1 MTLRNTPDS
10 IYSLMLDLVKIPS
23 FSATPGERLCAERIC
38 EHLSALSAF
47 RKNPEDLRRV
57 PVPGSP
63 HGSEAVVALV
73 RAEPPTNRTVILEG
87 HFDVVD
93 IEVYGPL
100 KDVALDPEACTCRMK
115 DMPLP
120 DEARRDLESGNYLFG
135 RGVMDMKF
143 GLAMAMCLLAEAS
156 ENPGAFGV
164 NLMLVA
170 VPDEENNSAGMRAAV
185 STLADVQEEGLD
197 LLGCIM
203 VEPSDPGYIG
213 GNGRVVSFGAVGK
226 IMPFV
231 LVMGKEAHG
240 SEYFDGINANL
251 VMAHLNLLLE
261 GNPDLAD
268 IGTAEHYPPMA
279 CLKQKDLR
287 EAYSITLPERACAYY
302 SLITTC
308 HTPETLLQRIDEA
321 AATALRKTA
330 EHLDRC
336 KRTYAER
343 AKLPGWPSTPTGRVL
358 RFSNLLES
366 ARKTFGA
373 SLDTHL
379 AAFLSSLPAS
389 MDEREK
395 GIALVNEV
403 LTISG
408 EKGPLAVTG
417 FMPPF
422 YPYRTNFRATEK
434 ERFFARVGEAVVAEA
449 KETFGETLHEN
460 EHFGGV
466 SDLSYLGFQGN
477 PADLEALRSNLPG
490 WGTLYDLPVEDL
502 LKLDIPALNI
512 GPSGK
517 DAHKMTERLELGY
530 SLNVAPKLLRSAV
543 LQIGAYER
551 KRGERTHD

>member
-1 MTLRNTPDS
+1 MLRNTPED
-10 IYSLMLDLVKIPS
+10 IYALMLDLVKIGS
-23 FSATPGERLCAERIC
+23 FSATAGEKVCADRIC
-38 EHLSALSAF
+38 EHLSPLSAF
-47 RKNPEDLRRV
+47 RKRPEDLKQV
-57 PVPGSP
+57 PLPGNP
-63 HGSEAVVALV
+63 HGSTSVVALV
-73 RAEPPTNRTVILEG
+73 RAEPPTNRTVVLEG

-100 KDVALDPEACTCRMK
+100 KEVALDPEACTRRMRE
-115 DMPLP
+115 MPLP
-120 DEARRDLESGNYLFG
+120 EEAREDLESGNYLFG

-143 GLAMAMCLLAEAS
+143 GLAMGMALLAEAS

-185 STLADVQEEGLD
+185 GALARAQEEGLD

-203 VEPSDPGYIG
+203 VEPSDPGYTG
-213 GNGRVVSFGAVGK
+213 GNGRVISFGTVGK

-240 SEYFDGINANL
+240 SEYYDGINANL
-251 VMAHLNLLLE
+251 AMAHLNLLLE

-268 IGTAEHYPPMA
+268 VGGEENYPPMV

-287 EAYSITLPERACAYY
+287 EAYSITLPERAVAYY
-302 SLITTC
+302 SLITIQ
-308 HTPETLLQRIDEA
+308 HTPESLLERVDA
-321 AATALRKTA
+321 AAAEALRRTA
-330 EHLDRC
+330 EHLDRS
-336 KRTYAER
+336 KAVFAER
-343 AKLPGWPSTPTGRVL
+343 AKLPAWPPTPTGRVIRFGDLL
-358 RFSNLLES
+358 RKAKAAYAGDLDSALDAFFS
-366 ARKTFGA
+366 G
-373 SLDTHL
+373 
-379 AAFLSSLPAS
+379 LPGS

-395 GIALVNEV
+395 AIALVNEV

-422 YPYRTNFRATEK
+422 YPHRTNFRASEK
-434 ERFFARVGEAVVAEA
+434 EKAFAAVGEAIVEEA
-449 KETFGETLHEN
+449 RARFGEILHKN
-460 EHFGGV
+460 EHFGGI

-477 PADLEALRSNLPG
+477 PAELDALCENLPG

-517 DAHKMTERLELGY
+517 DAHKMTERIELGY
-530 SLNVAPKLLRSAV
+530 SLKVAPELLRSAIRM
-543 LQIGAYER
+543 LGPS
-551 KRGERTHD
+551 GSH

>member
-1 MTLRNTPDS
+1 MLRNTPED
-10 IYSLMLDLVKIPS
+10 IYALMLDLVKIGS
-23 FSATPGERLCAERIC
+23 FSATAGEKVCADRIC
-38 EHLSALSAF
+38 EHLSRLSAF
-47 RKNPEDLRRV
+47 RKRPEDLKQV
-57 PVPGSP
+57 PLPGNP
-63 HGSEAVVALV
+63 HGSASVVALV
-73 RAEPPTNRTVILEG
+73 RAEPPTNRTVVLEG

-100 KDVALDPEACTCRMK
+100 KDVALDPEACTRRMRE
-115 DMPLP
+115 MPLP
-120 DEARRDLESGNYLFG
+120 EEAREDLESGNYLFG

-143 GLAMAMCLLAEAS
+143 GLAMGMALLAEAS

-185 STLADVQEEGLD
+185 GALARAQEEGLD

-203 VEPSDPGYIG
+203 VEPSDPGYTG
-213 GNGRVVSFGAVGK
+213 GNGRVISFGTVGK

-251 VMAHLNLLLE
+251 AMAHLNLLLE

-268 IGTAEHYPPMA
+268 VGGEENYPPMV

-287 EAYSITLPERACAYY
+287 EAYSITLPERAVAYY
-302 SLITTC
+302 SLITIQQ
-308 HTPETLLQRIDEA
+308 TPESLLERVDA
-321 AATALRKTA
+321 AAAEALRRTA
-330 EHLDRC
+330 EHLDRS
-336 KRTYAER
+336 KAVFAER
-343 AKLPGWPSTPTGRVL
+343 AKLPAWPPTPTGRVIRFGDLL
-358 RFSNLLES
+358 RKARAAYAGDLDSALDAFFS
-366 ARKTFGA
+366 G
-373 SLDTHL
+373 
-379 AAFLSSLPAS
+379 LPGS

-395 GIALVNEV
+395 AIALVNEV

-422 YPYRTNFRATEK
+422 YPHRTNFRASEK
-434 ERFFARVGEAVVAEA
+434 EKAFAAVGEAIVEEA
-449 KETFGETLHEN
+449 RTRFGEILHKN
-460 EHFGGV
+460 EHFGGI

-477 PADLEALRSNLPG
+477 PAELDALCENLPG

-517 DAHKMTERLELGY
+517 DAHKMTERIELGY
-530 SLNVAPKLLRSAV
+530 SLKVAPELLRSAIRM
-543 LQIGAYER
+543 LGPS
-551 KRGERTHD
+551 GSH

>member
-1 MTLRNTPDS
+1 MFRNNPED
-10 IYSLMLDLVKIPS
+10 IYALMLDLVKIGS
-23 FSATPGERLCAERIC
+23 FSATAGEKVCADRIF
-38 EHLSALSAF
+38 EHLSSLSAF
-47 RKNPEDLRRV
+47 REHPEDLRQV
-57 PVPGSP
+57 PLPGNP
-63 HGSEAVVALV
+63 HGSAAVVALV

-100 KDVALDPEACTCRMK
+100 KDVALDPEACTRRMNE
-115 DMPLP
+115 MPLP
-120 DEARRDLESGNYLFG
+120 EEARADLDSGNYLFG

-143 GLAMAMCLLAEAS
+143 GIAMAMALLAEAS
-156 ENPGAFGV
+156 ENPGTFGV

-170 VPDEENNSAGMRAAV
+170 VPDEENNSAGMRAAAGA
-185 STLADVQEEGLD
+185 LARAQEEGLD
-197 LLGCIM
+197 LVGCIM
-203 VEPSDPGYIG
+203 VEPSDPGYTG

-251 VMAHLNLLLE
+251 AMAHLNLLLE

-268 IGTAEHYPPMA
+268 VGGEENYPPMV

-287 EAYSITLPERACAYY
+287 EAYSITLPERAVAYY
-302 SLITTC
+302 SLITIR
-308 HTPETLLQRIDEA
+308 HTPESLLEQVDA
-321 AATALRKTA
+321 AAAEALRRTA
-330 EHLDRC
+330 EHLDRS
-336 KRTYAER
+336 KAVFAER
-343 AKLPGWPSTPTGRVL
+343 AHLPAWPPTPTGRVM
-358 RFSNLLES
+358 RY
-366 ARKTFGA
+366 A
-373 SLDTHL
+373 SLFEKATAVYKGNLETHL
-379 AAFLSSLPAS
+379 AAFLAELPGS

-422 YPYRTNFRATEK
+422 YPHRTNFRSSEK
-434 ERFFARVGEAVVAEA
+434 EKAFAAIGEAIVEEA
-449 KETFGETLHEN
+449 RTRFGEVLHKN
-460 EHFGGV
+460 EHFGGI

-477 PADLEALRSNLPG
+477 PAELEALRKNLPG
-490 WGTLYDLPVEDL
+490 WGSLYDLPVKDL
-502 LKLDIPALNI
+502 LDLDIPALNI

-543 LQIGAYER
+543 RMLGTR
-551 KRGERTHD
+551 KEY

>member
-1 MTLRNTPDS
+1 MNLTLRYTPEA
-10 IYSLMLDLVKIPS
+10 IYNLMLDLVKIPS
-23 FSATPGERLCAERIC
+23 FSATAGETLCADRIC
-38 EHLSALSAF
+38 EHLSTFSAF
-47 RKNPEDLRRV
+47 RKHPEDLRRI
-57 PVPGSP
+57 PIPGSP
-63 HGSEAVVALV
+63 HGSAAITALV
-73 RAEPPTNRTVILEG
+73 RAEPPTPRTVILEG

-100 KDVALDPEACTCRMK
+100 REVALDPEACTRRMK
-115 DMPLP
+115 EMPLP
-120 DEARRDLESGNYLFG
+120 EEARRDLESGNYLFG

-156 ENPGAFGV
+156 ENPRSFGV

-170 VPDEENNSAGMRAAV
+170 VPDEENNAAGMRAAL
-185 STLADVQEEGLD
+185 SALADVQEEGLD

-213 GNGRVVSFGAVGK
+213 GNGRVVSFGTVGK

-251 VMAHLNLLLE
+251 VLAHLNLLLE

-268 IGTAEHYPPMA
+268 IQGEENYPPMA

-287 EAYSITLPERACAYY
+287 DAYSITLPERACAYY

-308 HTPETLLQRIDEA
+308 HTPESLLRRIDEA
-321 AATALRKTA
+321 AAEALRRTA
-330 EHLDRC
+330 EHLDRG
-336 KRTYAER
+336 KRAFAMR
-343 AKLPGWPSTPTGRVL
+343 ANLPGWPPTPIGRVI
-358 RFSNLLES
+358 RYADLLES
-366 ARKTFGA
+366 AKRAFGA
-373 SLDTHL
+373 PLETHL
-379 AAFLSSLPAS
+379 SDFLAKLPPS

-403 LTISG
+403 LTVSG

-434 ERFFARVGEAVVAEA
+434 ERAFAALGDAIVEEAREA
-449 KETFGETLHEN
+449 FGETLRKN

-477 PADLEALRSNLPG
+477 PADLETLRLNLPG
-490 WGTLYDLPVEDL
+490 WGILYGLPVEDL

-530 SLNVAPKLLRSAV
+530 SMNVAPRLLRSAV
-543 LQIGAYER
+543 LRLGR
-551 KRGERTHD
+551 KETR

>member
-1 MTLRNTPDS
+1 MLRNTPED
-10 IYSLMLDLVKIPS
+10 IYALMLDLVKIGS
-23 FSATPGERLCAERIC
+23 FSATAGEKVCADRIC
-38 EHLSALSAF
+38 EHLSRLSAF
-47 RKNPEDLRRV
+47 RKRPEDLKQV
-57 PVPGSP
+57 PLPGNP
-63 HGSEAVVALV
+63 HGSTSVVALV
-73 RAEPPTNRTVILEG
+73 RAEPPTNRTVVLEG

-100 KDVALDPEACTCRMK
+100 QEVALDPEACTRRMRE
-115 DMPLP
+115 MPLP
-120 DEARRDLESGNYLFG
+120 EEAREDLESGNYLFS

-143 GLAMAMCLLAEAS
+143 GLAMGMALLAEAS

-185 STLADVQEEGLD
+185 GALARAQEEGLD

-203 VEPSDPGYIG
+203 VEPSDPGYTG
-213 GNGRVVSFGAVGK
+213 GNGRVISFGTVGT

-251 VMAHLNLLLE
+251 AMAHLNLLLE

-268 IGTAEHYPPMA
+268 VGGEENYPPMV

-287 EAYSITLPERACAYY
+287 EAYSITLPERAVAYY
-302 SLITTC
+302 SLITIQQ
-308 HTPETLLQRIDEA
+308 TPEYLLERVDA
-321 AATALRKTA
+321 AAAEALRRTA
-330 EHLDRC
+330 EHLDRS
-336 KRTYAER
+336 KAVFAER
-343 AKLPGWPSTPTGRVL
+343 AKLTAWPPTPTRRVIRFGDLL
-358 RFSNLLES
+358 RKARAAYAGDLDSALEAFFS
-366 ARKTFGA
+366 G
-373 SLDTHL
+373 
-379 AAFLSSLPAS
+379 LPGS

-395 GIALVNEV
+395 AIALVNEV

-422 YPYRTNFRATEK
+422 YPHRTNFRASEK
-434 ERFFARVGEAVVAEA
+434 EKAFAAVGEAIVEEA
-449 KETFGETLHEN
+449 RTRFGEILHKN
-460 EHFGGV
+460 EHFGGI

-477 PADLEALRSNLPG
+477 PAELDALCENLPG

-517 DAHKMTERLELGY
+517 DAHKMTERIELGY
-530 SLNVAPKLLRSAV
+530 SLKVAPELLRSAIRM
-543 LQIGAYER
+543 LGPS
-551 KRGERTHD
+551 GSH

>member
-1 MTLRNTPDS
+1 LTLRNTPEA
-10 IYSLMLDLVKIPS
+10 IYDLMLDLVKIPS
-23 FSATPGERLCAERIC
+23 FSATAGETLCADRIC
-38 EHLSALSAF
+38 EHLSTLSAF
-47 RKNPEDLRRV
+47 RKRPEDLRRI

-63 HGSEAVVALV
+63 HGSAAVMALV
-73 RAEPPTNRTVILEG
+73 RAEPPTRRTVLLEG

-93 IEVYGPL
+93 IEVYGTL
-100 KDVALDPEACTCRMK
+100 KDVALDPETCTRRMK
-115 DMPLP
+115 EMPLP
-120 DEARRDLESGNYLFG
+120 EEARRDLDSGNYLFG

-170 VPDEENNSAGMRAAV
+170 VPDEENNSAGMRAAL
-185 STLADVQEEGLD
+185 SALASAQEEGLD

-213 GNGRVVSFGAVGK
+213 GNGRVVSFGTVGK

-251 VMAHLNLLLE
+251 ILAHLNLLLE

-268 IGTAEHYPPMA
+268 ITGEEHYPPMA

-287 EAYSITLPERACAYY
+287 DAYSITLPERACAYY
-302 SLITTC
+302 SLITTS
-308 HTPETLLQRIDEA
+308 HTPESLLSRIDEA
-321 AATALRKTA
+321 AAEALRRSA
-330 EHLDRC
+330 AHLDRC
-336 KRTYAER
+336 KKTFAER
-343 AKLPGWPSTPTGRVL
+343 ANLPGWPSTPTGRVI
-358 RFSNLLES
+358 RYSNLLES
-366 ARKTFGA
+366 AKKSFGA
-373 SLDTHL
+373 SLETHL
-379 AAFLSSLPAS
+379 KDFLAKLPPS

-434 ERFFARVGEAVVAEA
+434 ERAFAAVGEAVVEEA
-449 KETFGETLHEN
+449 RQAFGEILHKN

-477 PADLEALRSNLPG
+477 PSDLEALRLNLPG
-490 WGTLYDLPVEDL
+490 WGILYGLPLEDL

-530 SLNVAPKLLRSAV
+530 SMNVAPKLLRSAV
-543 LQIGAYER
+543 VRLGRMETR
-551 KRGERTHD
+551 

>member
-1 MTLRNTPDS
+1 MLRNTPED
-10 IYSLMLDLVKIPS
+10 IYALMLDLVKIGS
-23 FSATPGERLCAERIC
+23 FSATAGEKVCADRIC
-38 EHLSALSAF
+38 EHLSRLSAF
-47 RKNPEDLRRV
+47 RKRPEDLKQV
-57 PVPGSP
+57 PLPGNP
-63 HGSEAVVALV
+63 HGSASVVALV
-73 RAEPPTNRTVILEG
+73 RADPPTNRTVVLEG

-100 KDVALDPEACTCRMK
+100 KDVALDPEACTRRMRE
-115 DMPLP
+115 MPLP
-120 DEARRDLESGNYLFG
+120 EEAREDLESGNYLFG

-143 GLAMAMCLLAEAS
+143 GLAMGMALLAEAS

-185 STLADVQEEGLD
+185 GALARAQEEGLD

-203 VEPSDPGYIG
+203 VEPSDPGYTG
-213 GNGRVVSFGAVGK
+213 GNGRVISFGTVGK

-251 VMAHLNLLLE
+251 AMAHLNLLLE

-268 IGTAEHYPPMA
+268 VGGEENYPPMV

-287 EAYSITLPERACAYY
+287 EAYSITLPERAVAYY
-302 SLITTC
+302 SLITIQQ
-308 HTPETLLQRIDEA
+308 TPESLLERVDA
-321 AATALRKTA
+321 AAAEALRRTA
-330 EHLDRC
+330 EHLDRS
-336 KRTYAER
+336 KAVFAER
-343 AKLPGWPSTPTGRVL
+343 AKLPAWPPTPTGRVIRFGDLL
-358 RFSNLLES
+358 RKARAAYAGDLDSALEAFFS
-366 ARKTFGA
+366 G
-373 SLDTHL
+373 
-379 AAFLSSLPAS
+379 LPGS

-395 GIALVNEV
+395 AIALVNEV

-422 YPYRTNFRATEK
+422 YPHRTNFRASEK
-434 ERFFARVGEAVVAEA
+434 EKAFAAVGEAIVEEA
-449 KETFGETLHEN
+449 RTRFGEILHKN
-460 EHFGGV
+460 EHFGGI

-477 PADLEALRSNLPG
+477 PAELDALCENLPG

-517 DAHKMTERLELGY
+517 DAHKMTERIELGY
-530 SLNVAPKLLRSAV
+530 SLKVAPELLRSAIRM
-543 LQIGAYER
+543 LGPS
-551 KRGERTHD
+551 GSH

>member
-1 MTLRNTPDS
+1 MLRNTPED
-10 IYSLMLDLVKIPS
+10 IYALMLDLVKIGS
-23 FSATPGERLCAERIC
+23 FSATAGEKVCADRIC
-38 EHLSALSAF
+38 DHLSRLSAF
-47 RKNPEDLRRV
+47 RKRPEDLKQV
-57 PVPGSP
+57 PLPGNP
-63 HGSEAVVALV
+63 HGSTSVVALV
-73 RAEPPTNRTVILEG
+73 RAEPPTNRTVVLEG

-100 KDVALDPEACTCRMK
+100 KEVALDPEACTRRMRE
-115 DMPLP
+115 MPLP
-120 DEARRDLESGNYLFG
+120 EEAREDLESGNYLFG

-143 GLAMAMCLLAEAS
+143 GLAMGMALLAEAS

-185 STLADVQEEGLD
+185 GALARAQEEGLD

-203 VEPSDPGYIG
+203 VEPSDPGYTG
-213 GNGRVVSFGAVGK
+213 GNGRVISFGTVGK

-251 VMAHLNLLLE
+251 AMSHLNLLLE

-268 IGTAEHYPPMA
+268 VGGEENYPPMV

-287 EAYSITLPERACAYY
+287 EAYSITLPERAVAYY
-302 SLITTC
+302 SLITIQ
-308 HTPETLLQRIDEA
+308 HTPESLLERVDA
-321 AATALRKTA
+321 AAAEALRRTA
-330 EHLDRC
+330 EHLDRS
-336 KRTYAER
+336 KAVFAER
-343 AKLPGWPSTPTGRVL
+343 AKLPAWPPTPTGRVIRFGDLL
-358 RFSNLLES
+358 RKARAAYAGDLDSALEAFFS
-366 ARKTFGA
+366 G
-373 SLDTHL
+373 
-379 AAFLSSLPAS
+379 LPGS

-395 GIALVNEV
+395 AIALVNEV

-422 YPYRTNFRATEK
+422 YPHRTNFRASEK
-434 ERFFARVGEAVVAEA
+434 EKAFAAVGEAIVEEA
-449 KETFGETLHEN
+449 RTRFGEILHKN
-460 EHFGGV
+460 EHFGGI

-477 PADLEALRSNLPG
+477 PAELDALCENLPG

-517 DAHKMTERLELGY
+517 DAHKMTERIELGY
-530 SLNVAPKLLRSAV
+530 SLKVAPELLRSAIRM
-543 LQIGAYER
+543 LGPS
-551 KRGERTHD
+551 GSH

>member
-1 MTLRNTPDS
+1 MLRNTPED
-10 IYSLMLDLVKIPS
+10 IYALMLDLVKIGS
-23 FSATPGERLCAERIC
+23 FSATAGEKVCADRIC
-38 EHLSALSAF
+38 EHLSRLSAF
-47 RKNPEDLRRV
+47 RKRPEDLKQV
-57 PVPGSP
+57 PLPGNP
-63 HGSEAVVALV
+63 HGSASVVALV
-73 RAEPPTNRTVILEG
+73 RAEPPTNRTVVLEG

-100 KDVALDPEACTCRMK
+100 KDVALDPEACTRRMRE
-115 DMPLP
+115 MPLP
-120 DEARRDLESGNYLFG
+120 EEAREDLESGNYLFG

-143 GLAMAMCLLAEAS
+143 GLAMGMALLAEAS

-185 STLADVQEEGLD
+185 GALARAQEEGLD

-203 VEPSDPGYIG
+203 VEPSDPGYTG
-213 GNGRVVSFGAVGK
+213 GNGRVISFGTVGK

-251 VMAHLNLLLE
+251 AMAHLNLLLE

-268 IGTAEHYPPMA
+268 VGGEENYPPMV

-287 EAYSITLPERACAYY
+287 EAYSITLPERAVAYY
-302 SLITTC
+302 SLITIQQ
-308 HTPETLLQRIDEA
+308 TPESLLERVDA
-321 AATALRKTA
+321 AAAEALRRTA
-330 EHLDRC
+330 EHLDRS
-336 KRTYAER
+336 KAVFAER
-343 AKLPGWPSTPTGRVL
+343 AKLPAWPPTPTGRVIRFGDLL
-358 RFSNLLES
+358 RKARAAYAGDLDSALEAFFS
-366 ARKTFGA
+366 G
-373 SLDTHL
+373 
-379 AAFLSSLPAS
+379 LPGS

-395 GIALVNEV
+395 AIALVNEV

-422 YPYRTNFRATEK
+422 YPHRTNFRASEK
-434 ERFFARVGEAVVAEA
+434 EKAFAAVGEAIVEEA
-449 KETFGETLHEN
+449 RTRFGEILHKN
-460 EHFGGV
+460 EHFGGI

-477 PADLEALRSNLPG
+477 PAELDALCENLPG

-517 DAHKMTERLELGY
+517 DAHKMTERIELGY
-530 SLNVAPKLLRSAV
+530 SLKVAPELLRSAIRM
-543 LQIGAYER
+543 LGPS
-551 KRGERTHD
+551 GSH

>member
-1 MTLRNTPDS
+1 
-10 IYSLMLDLVKIPS
+10 
-23 FSATPGERLCAERIC
+23 
-38 EHLSALSAF
+38 
-47 RKNPEDLRRV
+47 
-57 PVPGSP
+57 
-63 HGSEAVVALV
+63 VALV
-73 RAEPPTNRTVILEG
+73 RAEPTTNRTVILEG

-100 KDVALDPEACTCRMK
+100 KEVALDPEACTRRMRE
-115 DMPLP
+115 MTLP
-120 DEARRDLESGNYLFG
+120 EDARLDLESGNYLFG

-143 GLAMAMCLLAEAS
+143 GLAMAMCLLGEAS
-156 ENPGAFGV
+156 EDPGAFGV
-164 NLMLVA
+164 NLLLVA
-170 VPDEENNSAGMRAAV
+170 VPDEENNSAGMRAAAG
-185 STLADVQEEGLD
+185 SLARAQEEGLD

-213 GNGRVVSFGAVGK
+213 GNGRVVSFGTVGK

-268 IGTAEHYPPMA
+268 IGREEHYPPMA

-302 SLITTC
+302 SLITTR
-308 HTPETLLQRIDEA
+308 HTPESLLDQVEA
-321 AATALRKTA
+321 AAAEALRRTA
-330 EHLDRC
+330 EHLDNSKKTFAR
-336 KRTYAER
+336 R
-343 AKLPGWPSTPTGRVL
+343 ANLPDWPSTPTGRVV
-358 RFSNLLES
+358 RYAGLLET
-366 ARKTFGA
+366 ARTAFDGD
-373 SLDTHL
+373 LDAHL
-379 AAFLSSLPAS
+379 AAFLVKLPET

-422 YPYRTNFRATEK
+422 YPYRTNFRVSEK
-434 ERFFARVGEAVVAEA
+434 EKAFAAVGETVVREA
-449 KETFGETLHEN
+449 RERFGETFLMN

-477 PADLEALRSNLPG
+477 PGELDALRANMPG
-490 WGTLYDLPVEDL
+490 WGTLYDLPVADL

-530 SLNVAPKLLRSAV
+530 SMNVAPKLLRSAV
-543 LQIGAYER
+543 QMLGLSGRE
-551 KRGERTHD
+551 

>member
-1 MTLRNTPDS
+1 MKLRNTPED
-10 IYSLMLDLVKIPS
+10 IYALMLDLVKIGS
-23 FSATPGERLCAERIC
+23 FSATPGEKTCADRIC
-38 EHLSALSAF
+38 EHLRGLSAF
-47 RKNPEDLRRV
+47 RDRPGDLRQV
-57 PVPGSP
+57 PLPGSP
-63 HGSEAVVALV
+63 CGSAAVVALV

-93 IEVYGPL
+93 VEVYGPL
-100 KDVALDPEACTCRMK
+100 KEVALDPETCTRRMGE
-115 DMPLP
+115 MSLP
-120 DEARRDLESGNYLFG
+120 QDARQDLESGNYLFG

-156 ENPGAFGV
+156 EAPGAFGV

-170 VPDEENNSAGMRAAV
+170 VPDEENNSAGMRAAASV
-185 STLADVQEEGLD
+185 LAGLQEEGLD
-197 LLGCIM
+197 FLGCIM

-240 SEYFDGINANL
+240 SEYYDGINANL
-251 VMAHLNLLLE
+251 ALAHLNILLE

-268 IGTAEHYPPMA
+268 IGSEEHYPPMA

-302 SLITTC
+302 SLITTR
-308 HTPETLLQRIDEA
+308 HTPESLLEQVDA
-321 AATALRKTA
+321 AASEALRRTA
-330 EHLDRC
+330 EHLDKS
-336 KRTYAER
+336 KRAFAER
-343 AKLPGWPSTPTGRVL
+343 AGLPGWPPTPTGRVV
-358 RFSNLLES
+358 RYANLLET
-366 ARKTFGA
+366 AKTAFGGN
-373 SLDTHL
+373 LDAHL
-379 AAFLSSLPAS
+379 ADFLETLPDT

-422 YPYRTNFRATEK
+422 YPHRTNFRISEK
-434 ERFFARVGEAVVAEA
+434 EKAFAAVGEAIVNEA
-449 KETFGETLHEN
+449 RERFGETLLRN

-477 PADLEALRSNLPG
+477 PTELDALRANMPG

-530 SLNVAPKLLRSAV
+530 SMNVAPKLLRSAV
-543 LQIGAYER
+543 EMLGGR
-551 KRGERTHD
+551 KAH

>member
-1 MTLRNTPDS
+1 MLRNTPED
-10 IYSLMLDLVKIPS
+10 IYALMLDLVKIGS
-23 FSATPGERLCAERIC
+23 FSATAGEKVCADRIC
-38 EHLSALSAF
+38 EHLSRLSAF
-47 RKNPEDLRRV
+47 RKRPEDLKQV
-57 PVPGSP
+57 PLPGNP
-63 HGSEAVVALV
+63 HGSTSVVALV
-73 RAEPPTNRTVILEG
+73 RAEPPTNRTVVLEG

-100 KDVALDPEACTCRMK
+100 KEVALDPEACTRRMRE
-115 DMPLP
+115 MPLP
-120 DEARRDLESGNYLFG
+120 EEAREDLESGNYLFG

-143 GLAMAMCLLAEAS
+143 GLAMGMALLAEAS

-185 STLADVQEEGLD
+185 GALARVQEEGLD

-203 VEPSDPGYIG
+203 VEPSDPGYTG
-213 GNGRVVSFGAVGK
+213 GNGRVISFGTVGK

-240 SEYFDGINANL
+240 SEYYDGINANL
-251 VMAHLNLLLE
+251 AMAHLNLLLE

-268 IGTAEHYPPMA
+268 VGGEENYPPMV

-287 EAYSITLPERACAYY
+287 EAYSITLPERAVAYY
-302 SLITTC
+302 SLITIQ
-308 HTPETLLQRIDEA
+308 HTPESLLERVDA
-321 AATALRKTA
+321 AAAEALRRTA
-330 EHLDRC
+330 EHLDRS
-336 KRTYAER
+336 KAVFAER
-343 AKLPGWPSTPTGRVL
+343 AKLPAWPPTPTGRVIRFGDLL
-358 RFSNLLES
+358 RKARAAYAGDLDSALDAFFS
-366 ARKTFGA
+366 G
-373 SLDTHL
+373 
-379 AAFLSSLPAS
+379 LPGS

-395 GIALVNEV
+395 AIALVNEV

-422 YPYRTNFRATEK
+422 YPHRTNFRASEK
-434 ERFFARVGEAVVAEA
+434 EKAFAAVGEAIVEEA
-449 KETFGETLHEN
+449 RTRFGEILHKN
-460 EHFGGV
+460 EHFGGI

-477 PADLEALRSNLPG
+477 PAELDALCENLPG

-517 DAHKMTERLELGY
+517 DAHKMTERIELGY
-530 SLNVAPKLLRSAV
+530 SLKVAPELLRSAIRM
-543 LQIGAYER
+543 LGPS
-551 KRGERTHD
+551 GSH